1 VKTGTNDTDLAPP
14 LSREEYCEVFRAYK
28 SISSEWTAM
37 LGWIENHLLKELAA
51 RDHYSVLSVGCG
63 GGDFDSE
70 LITALKRRCGFIDYV
85 AVEPDLACCEQFK
98 TLIDSRGF
106 DGFRYEVHSSSF
118 ERLGETFGS
127 QRSFDLIH
135 FTHSLYYIKHR
146 DQALLSALDML
157 EEDGRLLIFH
167 QTEQG
172 INQVQQR
179 FLQRVTSGT
188 DFMLSSRDLEAAL
201 KRYLIPYRLE
211 IIDSFLDITGIS
223 SQASVEAHHLMN
235 FFLESKVSALSA
247 DTISEV
253 FDYIQSIAFT
263 DKGRRL
269 IYHPVAILSI
279 FKPKTS
285 SLEPIA
291 KLPVAIEP

>member
-1 VKTGTNDTDLAPP
+1 
-14 LSREEYCEVFRAYK
+14 
-28 SISSEWTAM
+28 
-37 LGWIENHLLKELAA
+37 
-51 RDHYSVLSVGCG
+51 
-63 GGDFDSE
+63 
-70 LITALKRRCGFIDYV
+70 
-85 AVEPDLACCEQFK
+85 
-98 TLIDSRGF
+98 
-106 DGFRYEVHSSSF
+106 
-118 ERLGETFGS
+118 
-127 QRSFDLIH
+127 
-135 FTHSLYYIKHR
+135 
-146 DQALLSALDML
+146 ML

-188 DFMLSSRDLEAAL
+188 DFMLSSRDLEAAF

-263 DKGRRL
+263 DTGRRL